1 MGRGLFR
8 FVSGYG
14 ATTGCMTEPSRT
26 TIRQRLYAFLIAG
39 LGGLAA
45 SAFSFSLAV
54 YKAAHPPRIPE
65 AAAGEQIE
73 TGRWLVTLRSAR
85 NGAVPPTGVPPWKP
99 TRLVMVDMDV
109 VNRSAAPSNLLSRI
123 VSIEGLQSGAQLPTA
138 YLDRDKGFAGYLNPD
153 MPERVTLAWEWP
165 ENDPVPQTLKL
176 TVNGQIYKL
185 RDNLY
190 GASGWYDGDAVAA
203 VELPVEATP

>member
-1 MGRGLFR
+1 
-8 FVSGYG
+8 
-14 ATTGCMTEPSRT
+14 MTEPSRT
-26 TIRQRLYAFLIAG
+26 TIRQRLFAFLIAG

-54 YKAAHPPRIPE
+54 YEAAHPPQTPK
-65 AAAGEQIE
+65 AVPGEQID

-85 NGAVPPTGVPPWKP
+85 SGTTPPTGIPPWKP

-109 VNRSAAPSNLLSRI
+109 VNQSATPSNLLSRA
-123 VSIEGLQSGAQLPTA
+123 VTLDVPQVALQPPTD
-138 YLDRDKGFAGYLNPD
+138 YLDRDKGLAGHFNPG

-165 ENDPVPQTLKL
+165 EGNPVPEKL
-176 TVNGQIYKL
+176 NLTINGQIYKL

-190 GASGWYDGDAVAA
+190 GASGWFDADAVATI
-203 VELPVEATP
+203 ELPVEQAP